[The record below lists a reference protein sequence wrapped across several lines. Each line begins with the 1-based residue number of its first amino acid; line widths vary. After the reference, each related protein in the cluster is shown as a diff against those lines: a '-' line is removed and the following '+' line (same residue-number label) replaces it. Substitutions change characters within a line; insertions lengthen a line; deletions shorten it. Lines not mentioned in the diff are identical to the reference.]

1 MVSINTMGEYGAFL
15 FLAVGNVICYI
26 IRFSINI
33 AVLDMTD
40 LEPTYLE
47 GRGEQLNNFFTEK
60 IRMMKKTFNRKKL

>member
-1 MVSINTMGEYGAFL
+1 MGEYGAFL
-15 FLAVGNVICYI
+15 FLAVGNVICHI

-47 GRGEQLNNFFTEK
+47 GHGEHLIKFLL
-60 IRMMKKTFNRKKL
+60 RK

>member
-1 MVSINTMGEYGAFL
+1 MINKMGEYGAFL

-47 GRGEQLNNFFTEK
+47 GCGEHLIQ
-60 IRMMKKTFNRKKL
+60 I